1 MTKIA
6 NEIDTLR
13 AMMKAAGHPVKEK
26 KEEGKVDTMENTIN
40 LYTDGACR
48 GNGETNNVGAF
59 AYHLEYKG
67 HTKEGAWTKENTTNN
82 AMELAAVVAGL
93 NQIRTTDIPVVV
105 YTDSAY
111 VVGCATKWMDNWRS
125 KGYRKSKGAL
135 KNRSLIIAMDQMIQ
149 KQKDIRF
156 VHVKGHSGHPGNE
169 RVDTLCNIEMDKH
182 IVTV

>member
-1 MTKIA
+1 MNKIP
-6 NEIDTLR
+6 NEIETIK
-13 AMMKAAGHPVKEK
+13 AMMKAAGHPIEEK
-26 KEEGKVDTMENTIN
+26 KEERKVENMENVIN

-48 GNGETNNVGAF
+48 GNGELNNIGAF

-67 HTKEGAWTKENTTNN
+67 HTKEGAWVKQDVTNN

-111 VVGCATKWMDNWRS
+111 VVGCATKWMDGWRS
-125 KGYRKSKGAL
+125 KGYQKKGGL

-149 KQKDIRF
+149 KQKHIRF
-156 VHVKGHSGHPGNE
+156 VHVKGHSGNPGNE
-169 RVDTLCNIEMDKH
+169 YVDTLCNMEMDKH
-182 IVTV
+182 VFSV